1 MSETG
6 GLISKSV
13 ASYAASCKGHALEV
27 QKPEE
32 CVRAMEM
39 LALGAPYREICAE
52 TGLRPSNISKL
63 KVRHGGAVEARR
75 EAQAEEL
82 EDLADVYREALA
94 RKADDL
100 LSDDEKLAKVNP
112 KDLALTTAIL
122 TDKPMQLRGE
132 ATSVVEHRSGVSLE
146 DVMKMKAELAKE
158 ADIIDVK

>member
-1 MSETG
+1 MSETSS
-6 GLISKSV
+6 LISRSV
-13 ASYAASCKGHALEV
+13 AEYAAGCKGHALEV
-27 QKPEE
+27 QNPEG

-63 KVRHGGAVEARR
+63 KVRHSGAVEARR
-75 EAQAEEL
+75 EAQASEL
-82 EDLADVYREALA
+82 EDLADVYREALR

-100 LSDDEKLAKVNP
+100 LGDDEKLAKVNP